1 VNVYAV
7 LAGLFLAEGLAV
19 YFWGRARGRFL
30 ERERVSEPARMLRRQ
45 KMRRGEILG
54 AICLVMLLTYC
65 ATPKPTATPPK
76 HCQTFK
82 EWAKKVPVA
91 RARVAASG
99 GSSDERERLDREDYL
114 ESVCKGINAYRHS
127 LIGKY

>member
-1 VNVYAV
+1 
-7 LAGLFLAEGLAV
+7 
-19 YFWGRARGRFL
+19 
-30 ERERVSEPARMLRRQ
+30 
-45 KMRRGEILG
+45 MRLGEILA
-54 AICLVMLLTYC
+54 AICLVMLLTFC

-82 EWAKKVPVA
+82 EWAQRVPVA
-91 RARVAASG
+91 RARLASVG
-99 GSSDERERLDREDYL
+99 EDERWRLDREDYL